1 MALCIQA
8 LVWLKALLCKLVSNL
23 RVNFIRVYLN
33 VVNLC
38 NRLAKTLLNFKA
50 LLASLIT
57 VAQSIK
63 AVLKHVV
70 TISGQNGSLPVT
82 TVPKTRQRAKQ
93 ASKKGK

>member
-1 MALCIQA
+1 MALFIQA
-8 LVWLKALLCKLVSNL
+8 LVWLKALLCKLASNL
-23 RVNFIRVYLN
+23 RVNSIRVFQSAVSLWS
-33 VVNLC
+33 
-38 NRLAKTLLNFKA
+38 RLVKTLLSFKA

-63 AVLKHVV
+63 AVLKRVV